1 MWRFCFMNDSYNE
14 LLVRKETDV
23 IQKVLRVVC
32 VIPTAICALMGFG
45 LANIIILILAIG
57 FGVLDYFIYQ
67 WTDVEFEYLYLD
79 KEISIDKIFAKS
91 RRKKVCTIDVHKIEM
106 LAPANSYHLDSFKNS
121 DRKTTDFSAGKDVDD
136 QKLYHMY
143 YEGNQKYLLNL
154 TEDFA
159 KVLKGIEPRKVFTD

>member
-1 MWRFCFMNDSYNE
+1 MNDSYNE
-14 LLVRKETDV
+14 LLVRKETDG

-91 RRKKVCTIDVHKIEM
+91 RRKKVVFRVIVMFFMVYFMHISWLSVVGPSTVSMPSSLMFILSI
-106 LAPANSYHLDSFKNS
+106 N
-121 DRKTTDFSAGKDVDD
+121 TTLSVGLSLILPWYT
-136 QKLYHMY
+136 Q
-143 YEGNQKYLLNL
+143 
-154 TEDFA
+154 
-159 KVLKGIEPRKVFTD
+159 